1 MFLTSE
7 LAKGYQRIVGNDEDG
22 VIALILSGAEKAALA
37 YLNRQ
42 VFGDIA
48 AMDAAIAAGT
58 AGEFPMV
65 IEDDIKLG
73 MLKIFGDMYENRE
86 DSVLA
91 VSVARLPLSSKDLL
105 RPHRIGN
112 GV

>member
-22 VIALILSGAEKAALA
+22 VIDLILSGAEKAALA

-42 VFGDIA
+42 VFADIA

-73 MLKIFGDMYENRE
+73 ILKLFGDMYENRE

-91 VSVARLPLSSKDLL
+91 VSVARLPLSSKELL